1 MKNQAQ
7 ALLVLEDGTAFRG
20 VSFGARGERCG
31 EVVFNTSMMGYQEV
45 LTDPSYKGQ
54 MVAMTY
60 PLIGNYGIVAEDSE
74 STTVHMEAFVVR
86 ELSRVHSNWR
96 AERSLEDFLLDEDVM
111 GIEGIDTRALT
122 LHIRNEGAMK
132 ATISTED
139 LDSTSLA
146 RKASASPGLEGRDL
160 VQEVTCSEPYEFP
173 GPEMAARYRVVAY
186 DFGIKTN
193 ILRKLREVGCK
204 VTVVPAS
211 TPAEEVLAREPDG
224 VMLSNGPGDP
234 AGVPYAA
241 EAVGKLVGQVP
252 VFGICLG
259 HQMLGLGLG
268 GRTYKLKFGHHGGNQ
283 PVMDMRTRKVDITA
297 QNHGFCVD
305 IDSLTDQ
312 AIELTHTNLND
323 QTLEGMRG
331 ESQRFFSVQY
341 HPESA
346 PGPHD
351 ARHLFDAFVDLMRAK

>member
-1 MKNQAQ
+1 
-7 ALLVLEDGTAFRG
+7 
-20 VSFGARGERCG
+20 
-31 EVVFNTSMMGYQEV
+31 
-45 LTDPSYKGQ
+45 
-54 MVAMTY
+54 
-60 PLIGNYGIVAEDSE
+60 
-74 STTVHMEAFVVR
+74 
-86 ELSRVHSNWR
+86 
-96 AERSLEDFLLDEDVM
+96 
-111 GIEGIDTRALT
+111 
-122 LHIRNEGAMK
+122 
-132 ATISTED
+132 
-139 LDSTSLA
+139 
-146 RKASASPGLEGRDL
+146 
-160 VQEVTCSEPYEFP
+160 
-173 GPEMAARYRVVAY
+173 MAARYRVVAY